1 MKKRRILIIYTGG
14 TIGMVRDEQTG
25 ALYPL
30 DIQYLRSYVPE
41 IEHIGCE
48 LAFRSFDQPIDSSF
62 IQPKDWALLV
72 QMIERD
78 YENFNGFVILH
89 GSDTIAYTAS
99 ALSFMLEGLEKPV
112 VLTGAQLPIGIPR
125 SDARENL
132 ITSIEIA
139 ASTLPNGQPRVP
151 EVAVYFEYNLYRGNR
166 VFKYS
171 TQDFDAFKS
180 ANYPLLGQA
189 GVQLKFYDQYI
200 KKPKGEKLIAHTY
213 LSNDLVVLHLFP
225 GISNAAVRATLD
237 AECIKVCLL
246 QTYGSGNAHA
256 DQGFIQLLEGAI
268 ARGIIV
274 LNISQCRGG
283 AVELGKYA
291 ASKQLENIGVVS
303 TFDMTLEAAIC
314 KSMYLLGR
322 GFSAEIFVEF
332 FQKDLRGELSTFG

>member
-1 MKKRRILIIYTGG
+1 MSKRHILIIYTGG

-41 IEHIGCE
+41 IEHIGCDLE
-48 LAFRSFDQPIDSSF
+48 FKSFEQPIDSSY

-72 QMIERD
+72 QIIEEAYD
-78 YENFNGFVILH
+78 NFHGFVILH

-112 VLTGAQLPIGIPR
+112 ILTGAQLPIGIPR

-139 ASTLPNGQPRVP
+139 AATQANGQPRVP

-189 GVQLKFYDQYI
+189 GVHLKFFDQYI
-200 KKPKGEKLIAHTY
+200 KKPRGEKLIAHTF
-213 LSNDLVVLHLFP
+213 LSNELVVLPLFP
-225 GISNAAVRATLD
+225 GISNAAVQATLST
-237 AECIKVCLL
+237 EGVKVCIM
-246 QTYGSGNAHA
+246 QTYGSGNASA
-256 DQGFIQLLEGAI
+256 EEGFIKLLEAAI
-268 ARGIIV
+268 SRGMII

-291 ASKQLENIGVVS
+291 ASKQLEGIGVVS

-322 GFSAEIFVEF
+322 GFSGEIFIEF
-332 FQKDLRGELSTFG
+332 FQKDLRGELSTFV